1 MYKDAVIWTL
11 LGLLI
16 LCSIQDLLKK
26 KIGLWMIIAGGGMM
40 FVSILFYNSVTV
52 IDRLGGIA
60 VGVAVLLISLATRGK
75 IGFGDGLLL
84 CISGMGLGFWSN
96 LELFAVALFL
106 AAAVSIA
113 LMMFRLADRK
123 ESIPF
128 VPFLLCGYV
137 FILVANM
144 KGSA

>member
-1 MYKDAVIWTL
+1 MYEDAVIWIL

-26 KIGLWMIIAGGGMM
+26 KIGLWLIVAGGGMM
-40 FVSILFYNSVTV
+40 LVSILFCNSITLV
-52 IDRLGGIA
+52 DRLGGIA
-60 VGVAVLLISLATRGK
+60 VGGTVLLISLATKGK

-84 CISGMGLGFWSN
+84 CISGMGLGFWGN

-113 LMMFRLADRK
+113 LMMLRLADRK
-123 ESIPF
+123 KSIPF
-128 VPFLLCGYV
+128 VPFLLSGYV
-137 FILVANM
+137 FILAANM